1 MVGIPHA
8 PLNVRHRDM
17 CVMGGQRR
25 TSASVESCN
34 HLILGQWLDVVN
46 VESFGCQYMAHVLWY
61 ELMIELRCDREL
73 CDAVSATE
81 AMQNGPHTRLE
92 RYIP

>member
-1 MVGIPHA
+1 
-8 PLNVRHRDM
+8 M

-73 CDAVSATE
+73 CDVMSATE
-81 AMQNGPHTRLE
+81 GMRVGPGDGLGKH
-92 RYIP
+92 IP